1 MQVDFAIIRLLADL
15 LVTGY
20 STVWFIQGKRV
31 VPANLHHH
39 GSEEQLL
46 HHTSSYEEED
56 EEEGMMKTVV
66 TFVPAAAAAA
76 AAKISTLPA
85 SDVIGAEEKQL
96 HPRLPSQTTAAQRA
110 EDTRP

>member
-1 MQVDFAIIRLLADL
+1 MDFAIIRLLADL

-31 VPANLHHH
+31 VPASLHHH

-46 HHTSSYEEED
+46 HTSSYEEE
-56 EEEGMMKTVV
+56 EEEGMMKTIV
-66 TFVPAAAAAA
+66 TIFPAAC
-76 AAKISTLPA
+76 P
-85 SDVIGAEEKQL
+85 VQGAMAMDEKHV